1 MTSVTDSATEEAT
14 ASHAPTTVSS
24 HQPQRPPHALT
35 QHDRPR
41 TRQGL
46 HDDLLDHDQHAKIV
60 RKDRKIKQK
69 DKVDEMAV
77 LSSAPLQFIASI
89 PTVTR
94 AFTAA
99 TILTSLV
106 YYWLWWTSDETF
118 SVPYLVLVPGSS
130 LFYPWTLI
138 TSAFVETSIFE
149 VRPHRLQ

>member
-1 MTSVTDSATEEAT
+1 
-14 ASHAPTTVSS
+14 
-24 HQPQRPPHALT
+24 
-35 QHDRPR
+35 
-41 TRQGL
+41 
-46 HDDLLDHDQHAKIV
+46 
-60 RKDRKIKQK
+60 
-69 DKVDEMAV
+69 MAV

-99 TILTSLV
+99 TVFTSLV
-106 YYWLWWTSDETF
+106 YYWLWWTADETF

-149 VRPHRLQ
+149 VRPRRLQ